1 MRVLLTLLVV
11 CAAAGSAGAGAS
23 TNPSGLWGMVKRG
36 PITPV
41 CVAEQPCY
49 APAKGVTLVFVR
61 GGVVVRR
68 ATTNDLGRYRVRLAA
83 GTYFV
88 RLPQRPAIGR
98 DLQPVRARVRAGG
111 YRRVDFSIDTGI
123 R

>member
-1 MRVLLTLLVV
+1 MRILLTVLVV
-11 CAAAGSAGAGAS
+11 FAAAGSAGAS
-23 TNPSGLWGMVKRG
+23 TNPSGLWGEVRRG

-41 CVAEQPCY
+41 CVAEQPCD

-68 ATTNDLGRYRVRLAA
+68 AITNGLGRYRVRLAA
-83 GTYFV
+83 GTYSV
-88 RLPQRPAIGR
+88 RLPQKPAIGR
-98 DLQPVRARVRAGG
+98 DLQPVQARVRAGRYG
-111 YRRVDFSIDTGI
+111 RIDFSIDTGI

>member
-1 MRVLLTLLVV
+1 MLLTMLVV
-11 CAAAGSAGAGAS
+11 LTAAGSAGAS
-23 TNPSGLWGMVKRG
+23 TNPSGLWGEVKRG
-36 PITPV
+36 PVTPV

-61 GGVVVRR
+61 NGVIVRR

-83 GTYFV
+83 GTYSV
-88 RLPQRPAIGR
+88 RLPQKPAIGR
-98 DLQPVRARVRAGG
+98 DLEPVQARVRAGR
-111 YRRVDFSIDTGI
+111 YARVDFSIDTGI

>member
-1 MRVLLTLLVV
+1 MRMFLTALVV
-11 CAAAGSAGAGAS
+11 LTAAGSAGAS
-23 TNPSGLWGMVKRG
+23 TSPSGLWGEVKRG
-36 PITPV
+36 PVTPV

-83 GTYFV
+83 GTYTV
-88 RLPQRPAIGR
+88 RLPEKPAIGR
-98 DLQPVRARVRAGG
+98 DLQPVHARVPAGRYG
-111 YRRVDFSIDTGI
+111 RVDFSIDTGI